1 MTTYAPAPGRSRLDV
16 LLRRGTVP
24 LLLSLAGGL
33 LAGFALNQ
41 VLNRAIAGRTEAS
54 AFALLARVGPELETV
69 LGSGQSAKEAINRLG
84 RQLSLR
90 ATLVGTDGRVLGD
103 SSVDPERVD
112 ALENHASR
120 PEVLDAR
127 RTGSGVRTRYSSTV
141 GERLVYAA
149 VRLRG
154 GEVLRLAFPE
164 KDLARW
170 EAPFRAQTLGLSVLA
185 SLLVAAL
192 LILARS
198 RHAAELDLVRQALG
212 SVERLERPADPGR
225 VSEEAAILF
234 SALGDL
240 ADDASERD
248 ASVRRAAALSRVIF
262 DEVPAGLLVVDPAL
276 SLLGANPEA
285 IRLLGASPAAIRS
298 GEHILELV
306 REKVV
311 AGLFEEAL
319 EKGRATA
326 VLRLSAE
333 RGGRTLEAVAIRV
346 TPNARTAQAAAVAIL
361 RETPTR

>member
-1 MTTYAPAPGRSRLDV
+1 MTTYAPSPGRSRFEG
-16 LLRRGTVP
+16 LLRRGAVP

-69 LGSGQSAKEAINRLG
+69 LGSGQNAKEAINRLG

-90 ATLVGTDGRVLGD
+90 ATLIGTDGRVLGD
-103 SSVDPERVD
+103 SSVAPDRVD
-112 ALENHASR
+112 SLDNHATR

-170 EAPFRAQTLGLSVLA
+170 EAPFRTQTLGLSVLA

-192 LILARS
+192 LILERS
-198 RHAAELDLVRQALG
+198 RHAAELGLVRQALG
-212 SVERLERPADPGR
+212 SIERLERPADPGR

-240 ADDASERD
+240 ADDASERE
-248 ASVRRAAALSRVIF
+248 ASTRRAAAVSRVIF

-285 IRLLGASPAAIRS
+285 IRLLGASLAAIRS

-306 REKVV
+306 REKAVT
-311 AGLFEEAL
+311 GLFAEAL

-326 VLRLSAE
+326 VLTLSAE

-361 RETPTR
+361 RETPAR

>member
-248 ASVRRAAALSRVIF
+248 ASVRRAAASPGSSSTRFRPASSSSIPRSPSSAPTPRRSAFSAPAPPRSAPESTSSSSSGRRWWPVCSRRLWRR
-262 DEVPAGLLVVDPAL
+262 AGL
-276 SLLGANPEA
+276 
-285 IRLLGASPAAIRS
+285 RRC
-298 GEHILELV
+298 
-306 REKVV
+306 
-311 AGLFEEAL
+311 
-319 EKGRATA
+319 
-326 VLRLSAE
+326 
-333 RGGRTLEAVAIRV
+333 
-346 TPNARTAQAAAVAIL
+346 
-361 RETPTR
+361 